1 VDENLTLINPPY
13 VNVPTQKKFTLVLDL
28 DETLLHYMEKPSESL
43 QSQEGILNIRPGAD
57 DFLKTLASHFEIII
71 FTAAM
76 QDYADWVLD
85 NLDTN
90 RIINYRLYRQH
101 AVRNGAVFIKDMSKL
116 GAAFPYYAGHPLLN
130 DLFGPSE
137 A

>member
-1 VDENLTLINPPY
+1 MNLRVHVDESLTLVNPPY

-57 DFLKTLASHFEIII
+57 DFLKTLASHYEIII

-76 QDYADWVLD
+76 QDYADWAID
-85 NLDTN
+85 HFQHKHCISH
-90 RIINYRLYRQH
+90 RFYR
-101 AVRNGAVFIKDMSKL
+101 
-116 GAAFPYYAGHPLLN
+116 
-130 DLFGPSE
+130 
-137 A
+137 